1 MFGAQGAHHGVFY
14 FGLSTV
20 LGMRPI
26 FILQCNVHCLH
37 QIIGSTCT
45 SPLREETYFTKSPVH
60 SVYGVHSVHCV
71 HSVYSPTLPTA
82 GREETSFHSA
92 VQTDVHTA
100 QYMHGANT
108 VQTRAHKLARCP
120 TICCGWLQ
128 SVPCSEETY
137 FNPALHSAHS
147 PICRVWLESV
157 SPAVRRPIIL
167 TGRAPQETN
176 QPSILPLSATIIII
190 TTIIIISSSSSRLA
204 QVVGNPHKPT

>member
-26 FILQCNVHCLH
+26 FILQCNVHCMH

-60 SVYGVHSVHCV
+60 SVHSVHSVHCV
-71 HSVYSPTLPTA
+71 YSVYSPTLPTA

-108 VQTRAHKLARCP
+108 VQTHAHKLARCP

-137 FNPALHSAHS
+137 FN
-147 PICRVWLESV
+147 
-157 SPAVRRPIIL
+157 
-167 TGRAPQETN
+167 
-176 QPSILPLSATIIII
+176 LSLIHI
-190 TTIIIISSSSSRLA
+190 
-204 QVVGNPHKPT
+204 

>member
-1 MFGAQGAHHGVFY
+1 MVFFILGY
-14 FGLSTV
+14 ALPTV

-26 FILQCNVHCLH
+26 YILQCNVHCLH

-60 SVYGVHSVHCV
+60 SVHSVH
-71 HSVYSPTLPTA
+71 SPTLPTA

-108 VQTRAHKLARCP
+108 VQTHAHKLARCP

-190 TTIIIISSSSSRLA
+190 TIIITTIIIISSSSSRLA

>member
-1 MFGAQGAHHGVFY
+1 
-14 FGLSTV
+14 
-20 LGMRPI
+20 MRPI

-60 SVYGVHSVHCV
+60 SVYSVHCVHSVHSVYSVHCVHSV

-108 VQTRAHKLARCP
+108 VQTHAHKLARCP

-190 TTIIIISSSSSRLA
+190 ITTIIISSSSSRLA

>member
-1 MFGAQGAHHGVFY
+1 MFGAQGYA
-14 FGLSTV
+14 LPTV

-26 FILQCNVHCLH
+26 YILQCNVHCLH

-60 SVYGVHSVHCV
+60 SVHSVHCV

-100 QYMHGANT
+100 QYMHGVNT
-108 VQTRAHKLARCP
+108 VQTHAHKLARCP
-120 TICCGWLQ
+120 TICSVWVQ

-176 QPSILPLSATIIII
+176 QPSILPLSVTIIIII
-190 TTIIIISSSSSRLA
+190 TTIIIISSSRSSNSRLA
-204 QVVGNPHKPT
+204 QVVGNPHKLT